1 MVDHTAVAD
10 SPSRPTDLPESEERD
25 TERRILMAAVDLVDR
40 HGETGLRI
48 SDLVEASDRS
58 VGSIYHFFDNREGVI
73 EAVRAYR
80 FYPTWDEDI
89 ATFRAASS
97 AASSLDEWLDTL
109 GRVLLSYFNADRND
123 FVWRRVESIAAA
135 RTRPSLQMVLASLQR
150 QQTEAFEEILR
161 ELQGR
166 GIVGPQVEVH
176 ATAIFLQAFTL
187 GRILSILDGTDNLT
201 AEEWVSVARRAVGGV
216 LRG

>member
-1 MVDHTAVAD
+1 MVDQTAVAG
-10 SPSRPTDLPESEERD
+10 SPSRATDLPEVDERD

-48 SDLVEASDRS
+48 SDLVDASDRS
-58 VGSIYHFFDNREGVI
+58 VGSIYHFFDSREGVI

-80 FYPTWDEDI
+80 FYPTWEEDI
-89 ATFRAASS
+89 ATFRAASA

-109 GRVLLSYFNADRND
+109 GRVLLDFFNADRDD

-150 QQTEAFEEILR
+150 QQTEAFEEMLR

-166 GIVGPQVEVH
+166 GIVGPEVEVH
-176 ATAIFLQAFTL
+176 AAAIFLQAFTL

-201 AEEWVSVARRAVGGV
+201 AQEWVSVARRAVGGV